1 MTLEPKA
8 ASAQD
13 LQQRAVSLLKSL
25 KGVLDARVDV
35 DALRR
40 IVRVEVVSKGLD
52 ERQAARNA
60 QSALMVVLGE
70 YVDVNRVLVLEALTP
85 VREAVVAPPPPAG
98 AEVLELKPATPRWSG
113 RAASGPLLSGAEA
126 LEAPARKTELNE
138 AARVAF
144 ETLRAAQS
152 SFHGFQFD
160 GAELV
165 RINTVQYVVVA
176 VKRAQS
182 DVRHCGAAPVT
193 ESVSAASARALL
205 NAVGAAAM
213 NSVQLELNG
222 DSGQYDLLQA

>member
-35 DALRR
+35 DAQCR
-40 IVRVEVVSKGLD
+40 IVRVEVVTKGMD

-60 QSALMVVLGE
+60 QSALMVVLGA
-70 YVDVNRVLVLEALTP
+70 YVDVNRVLVVEALTAP
-85 VREAVVAPPPPAG
+85 VRENVFAAPPAPAD
-98 AEVLELKPATPRWSG
+98 VLELK
-113 RAASGPLLSGAEA
+113 
-126 LEAPARKTELNE
+126 PARKTELNE

-165 RINTVQYVVVA
+165 RIKEVQYVVVA

-182 DVRHCGAAPVT
+182 DVRHCGAAPVGD
-193 ESVSAASARALL
+193 SVSSASARALM

-222 DSGQYDLLQA
+222 DSSQYDLLQA

>member
-25 KGVLDARVDV
+25 KGVLDARIEV
-35 DALRR
+35 DAQRR
-40 IVRVEVVSKGLD
+40 IVRVEVVSQGMD

-70 YVDVNRVLVLEALTP
+70 YVDVNRVLVVEALTP
-85 VREAVVAPPPPAG
+85 VRENVFAPAAPVPAKP
-98 AEVLELKPATPRWSG
+98 EVLELKP
-113 RAASGPLLSGAEA
+113 
-126 LEAPARKTELNE
+126 RKAELNE

-165 RINTVQYVVVA
+165 KINTVQYVVVA
-176 VKRAQS
+176 VRRAQS
-182 DVRHCGAAPVT
+182 EVRHCGAAPVE
-193 ESVSAASARALL
+193 ESVSAASARALM

-213 NSVQLELNG
+213 NSVQLELNS